1 MNELIK
7 TFKQSN
13 GSIAVD
19 GRDLHNFLE
28 VKERY
33 NDWFKD
39 MQKYGFTENVDF
51 ISFTGKRVKP
61 QGGRPQVNHALTL
74 DMAKE
79 LSMIQRTKKGK
90 QARQYFISMEKQAQL
105 PQSPAERL
113 QLVMQVTN
121 DQTQR
126 IEKID
131 SRVTDLEDNQF
142 LAPGEY
148 NYLSKAISKT
158 INNFINAQQT
168 GLNMKQRRE
177 LYKDINGGVKKITGI
192 QTRSQL
198 REGDFQNVQ
207 DYVSNWVPST
217 ATLALIKQLA

>member
-1 MNELIK
+1 M
-7 TFKQSN
+7 
-13 GSIAVD
+13 
-19 GRDLHNFLE
+19 
-28 VKERY
+28 
-33 NDWFKD
+33 
-39 MQKYGFTENVDF
+39 
-51 ISFTGKRVKP
+51 
-61 QGGRPQVNHALTL
+61 
-74 DMAKE
+74 
-79 LSMIQRTKKGK
+79 
-90 QARQYFISMEKQAQL
+90 
-105 PQSPAERL
+105 
-113 QLVMQVTN
+113 
-121 DQTQR
+121 
-126 IEKID
+126 D

>member
-7 TFKQSN
+7 TFKQKD
-13 GSIAVD
+13 GSVAVD
-19 GRDLHNFLE
+19 GRDLHDFLE

-33 NDWFKD
+33 NDWFRD

-51 ISFTGKRVKP
+51 VGFTEKTTKP
-61 QGGRPQVNHALTL
+61 QGGRPQTNHALTL

-79 LSMIQRTKKGK
+79 LSMIQRTPKGK
-90 QARQYFISMEKQAQL
+90 RAREYFIHMEKQAQL

-121 DQTQR
+121 DRTQR

>member
-1 MNELIK
+1 MEELIK
-7 TFKQSN
+7 TFKQN
-13 GSIAVD
+13 DGSVAVD
-19 GRDLHNFLE
+19 GRDLHEFLE
-28 VKERY
+28 VRERY
-33 NDWFKD
+33 TDWFRD
-39 MQKYGFTENVDF
+39 MVKYGFTENVDF
-51 ISFTGKRVKP
+51 IGFTEKTTKP
-61 QGGRPQVNHALTL
+61 QGGRPQTNHALTL

-79 LSMIQRTKKGK
+79 LSMIQRTPKGK
-90 QARQYFISMEKQAQL
+90 QAREYFIHMEKQAQL

-121 DQTQR
+121 NQTKQ

-168 GLNMKQRRE
+168 SLNMKQRRE